1 MNKTKI
7 STAVLTLACFAL
19 ACQKST
25 IQEIPEI
32 ASSSINVNGQS
43 NLTPKELLGKMIYF
57 DASLS
62 VPAGRQACASCHLP
76 DNGYTG
82 FGNLPLGGQ
91 FSGAVAGISEG
102 AFPGRFGN
110 RRPPSA
116 AYATFSPTFRMI
128 EDNEFKGG
136 LFWDGRATGLRLGIP
151 AAEQALGPF
160 VSYAEQNHPS
170 SVAVLYK
177 LNSPAYQE
185 LWQQVWGSPISTSNQ
200 QQIDLNYDRVGLSIA
215 AYEASKEV
223 NPFTSKY
230 DAYLRKQTDLTT
242 QEKEG
247 LAIFNNDGKCFRCHL
262 SEGSAANPPLFTDFQ
277 YYNLGIP
284 KNTQNPYYA
293 VNASFIDKGL
303 GGFLESSTN
312 ATWRNAANNN
322 MGKFKTPTLR
332 NIAKGT
338 NKRFMHNGAFTS
350 LEQVVDFY
358 NTRDDANAK
367 GRWPNPEYNG
377 NLQKGWMG
385 NQGLSKN
392 QVLAVVAFLKTLTDG
407 WSNNAS
413 APVN

>member
-1 MNKTKI
+1 M
-7 STAVLTLACFAL
+7 SLTMACLAMS
-19 ACQKST
+19 CQKST

-32 ASSSINVNGQS
+32 ASSSINMNGQS

-57 DASLS
+57 DANLS
-62 VPAGRQACASCHLP
+62 EPVGRQACASCHLP

-82 FGNLPLGGQ
+82 FGNLALGGQ

-116 AYATFSPTFRMI
+116 AYASFSPTFRMI

-160 VSYAEQNHPS
+160 LSYAEQNHPS
-170 SVAVLYK
+170 PAAVLNK
-177 LNSPAYQE
+177 LNSSTYQE

-230 DAYLRKQTDLTT
+230 DAYLRKETDLTA

-262 SEGSAANPPLFTDFQ
+262 SEGTAANPPLFTDFQ

-293 VNASFIDKGL
+293 VNPSFIDKGL
-303 GGFLESSTN
+303 GGFLQTSTN
-312 ATWRNAANNN
+312 AAWRNAANNN

-332 NIAKGT
+332 NIAKGN
-338 NKRFMHNGAFTS
+338 NKRFMHNGVFTS

-358 NTRDDANAK
+358 NTRDDSKAR
-367 GRWPNPEYNG
+367 GRWPKPEYND

-385 NQGLSKN
+385 NQGLSKK
-392 QVLAVVAFLKTLTDG
+392 QVLAVVAFMKTLNDG
-407 WSNNAS
+407 WTKPISK